1 MVEGR
6 RFEVE
11 DGCRVPKVRNC
22 KLLVVGGDLLLLIKD
37 TRLQDKIEGCELKFW
52 YCYCSLSDFCP
63 RKLQYTSENET
74 LFLHMQPDIVVH
86 TTEYCNTSLILGITF
101 ISDSN
106 SLLKFTRK
114 NYF

>member
-37 TRLQDKIEGCELKFW
+37 TRLQDKIEG
-52 YCYCSLSDFCP
+52 
-63 RKLQYTSENET
+63 
-74 LFLHMQPDIVVH
+74 
-86 TTEYCNTSLILGITF
+86 
-101 ISDSN
+101 
-106 SLLKFTRK
+106 
-114 NYF
+114 